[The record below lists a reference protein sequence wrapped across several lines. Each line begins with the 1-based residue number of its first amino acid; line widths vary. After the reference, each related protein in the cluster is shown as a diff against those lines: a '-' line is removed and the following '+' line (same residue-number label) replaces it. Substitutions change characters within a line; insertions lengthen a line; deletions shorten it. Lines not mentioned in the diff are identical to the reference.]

1 MKAII
6 NTGPNTLEWLD
17 RPLPRPARGQVRIR
31 TRACG
36 ICATDLHM
44 IAGWDR
50 TGFPAIPGH
59 EWAGVVDEVGIDV
72 DETLAGKCCV
82 GENILA
88 AGGEVGFEYP
98 GGYGEFF
105 VTEARNLYLRPDD
118 FPMALATLVE
128 PLAVAVRALRKIRLE
143 GRDSVLIFGDGPIGL
158 LVLMLI
164 CQRGIKNIL
173 LVGGREGH
181 LSVAREL
188 GASQTINYH
197 NIETN
202 LAMAVASEA
211 KMKFPVVVE
220 ASGSGTAAQAS
231 LDLVQSCGQILI
243 LGDYGGAGANFK
255 WNHLL
260 HQEIEIIGSN
270 ASAGAWPEA
279 VQLAVKGSLPIN
291 RVVTHIIPAPQYNAG
306 IELTRRR
313 SGEVIK
319 VVLDWNN
326 QVI

>member
-1 MKAII
+1 MKAIV

-17 RPLPRPARGQVRIR
+17 WPLPRPARGQVRIR
-31 TRACG
+31 TGACG

-44 IAGWDR
+44 IAGWAR

-72 DETLAGKCCV
+72 DETLAGKYCV
-82 GENILA
+82 GENILT

-105 VTEARNLYLRPDD
+105 ITEARNLYLIPDD
-118 FPMALATLVE
+118 FPMTLATLVE
-128 PLAVAVRALRKIRLE
+128 PLAVSVRALRKIRLE
-143 GRDSVLIFGDGPIGL
+143 QSDSVLIFGDGPIGL

-164 CQRGIKNIL
+164 QHTGIKHIL

-188 GASQTINYH
+188 GASQTMNYH
-197 NIETN
+197 NIDGN
-202 LAMAVASEA
+202 LAVAVENEA

-220 ASGSGTAAQAS
+220 ASGSGTAIQAS
-231 LDLVQSCGQILI
+231 LNLVQPCGQILV
-243 LGDYGGAGANFK
+243 LGDYGSASANFM

-279 VQLAVKGSLPIN
+279 VQLAIKGSLPIN
-291 RVVTHIIPAPQYNAG
+291 RVVTHIIPAQQYNAG

-326 QVI
+326 RVL